1 MKAETMR
8 GGAAGQSG
16 VGMPQ
21 PGSGGTTADNVIR
34 LASCAEFDW
43 VVVRTCGGH
52 VYDIVVLSG
61 ATGAVMVRGG
71 RFFPDFRRATV
82 VGSTFGGSAVKL
94 RTICAGLHLELK
106 VDGKSIVTSSV
117 TEVSRRL
124 PSDAVDRS
132 AVIIAAHQPA
142 TS

>member
-8 GGAAGQSG
+8 DGAAEQPNI
-16 VGMPQ
+16 GMPQ
-21 PGSGGTTADNVIR
+21 PRSGEATPEMVVR
-34 LASCAEFDW
+34 LDSCAECDW
-43 VVVRTCGGH
+43 LVVRTCGGH
-52 VYDIVVLSG
+52 VYDVIVLAG

-106 VDGKSIVTSSV
+106 VDGKSIVTSSI
-117 TEVSRRL
+117 TDVSRRL
-124 PSDAVDRS
+124 PSDVG
-132 AVIIAAHQPA
+132 
-142 TS
+142 